1 MVTGPELTG
10 ANYGAGVGGGGLIT
24 SSTPLPAG
32 GQFGPLKGGYV
43 PGVSTRTEA
52 TEAQLTAQYGA
63 MTDIVR
69 KALAQKLKSAGYK
82 VPVTGR
88 YNATVREAFLGASRD
103 FSSEISMLQANDPQR
118 LNTGKFDLD
127 TYLADLAFTRSGTG
141 TGDEVPKPY
150 IQERQSTKASIRKG
164 ATAAAE
170 VLLGRGLSE
179 DQFNEIYKKAIEREK
194 SMPVVTKY
202 AKAKGGG
209 IKATTTGGAD
219 TEEFL
224 YQEIAKTDEAKQN
237 KIFGLYD
244 AFKSAIGVK

>member
-1 MVTGPELTG
+1 MAGEKLTG
-10 ANYGAGVGGGGLIT
+10 ANYVGGTAGGGLIT
-24 SSTPLPAG
+24 TSTPLPAG
-32 GQFGPLKGGYV
+32 GQFGPLKGKYV

-63 MTDIVR
+63 MRDVVR

-88 YNATVREAFLGASRD
+88 YNANVREAFLDASRN
-103 FSSEISMLQANDPQR
+103 FSDEINTLRTNDPQR

-127 TYLADLAFTRSGTG
+127 SYLTDLAFTRSSMG
-141 TGDEVPKPY
+141 TGDEIPKPY

-164 ATAAAE
+164 AIAAAE
-170 VLLGRGLSE
+170 TLLGRGLSE
-179 DQFNEIYKKAIEREK
+179 EQLNEIYKKAIKREEA
-194 SMPVVTKY
+194 MPVVTKY

-244 AFKSAIGVK
+244 AFKTAIGVK

>member
-1 MVTGPELTG
+1 MAEQGLTG
-10 ANYGAGVGGGGLIT
+10 ANYGGGTGGGGLIT

-32 GQFGPLKGGYV
+32 GQFGPLKGKYV

-52 TEAQLTAQYGA
+52 SEAKLIAQYGA
-63 MTDIVR
+63 LVEIER
-69 KALAQKLKSAGYK
+69 KALAQQLKSAGYK
-82 VPVTGR
+82 VPVTGK
-88 YNATVREAFLGASRD
+88 YNSTVREAFLDASRN
-103 FSSEISMLQANDPQR
+103 FSAEISMLQANDPQR
-118 LNTGKFDLD
+118 LNTGKFDL
-127 TYLADLAFTRSGTG
+127 TSYLKDIAGTRAGMETG
-141 TGDEVPKPY
+141 SKTPEPY

-164 ATAAAE
+164 ATAAAQ
-170 VLLGRGLSE
+170 VLLGQGLSE
-179 DQFNEIYKKAIEREK
+179 EQFNEIYKKAIEREK

-224 YQEIAKTDEAKQN
+224 YQEIAKTDQAKQN

-244 AFKSAIGVK
+244 AFKSAIQVK

>member
-1 MVTGPELTG
+1 MSGLGLTG
-10 ANYGAGVGGGGLIT
+10 ANYGAGTGSTGGLIT
-24 SSTPLPAG
+24 SSTPGSGPQIPGAG
-32 GQFGPLKGGYV
+32 GFGV
-43 PGVSTRTEA
+43 PSTRTEA
-52 TEAQLTAQYGA
+52 TEAKLISQYGA
-63 MTDIVR
+63 LKEIER

-88 YNATVREAFLGASRD
+88 YNATVREAFLDASRN
-103 FSSEISMLQANDPQR
+103 FSAELRTLLNNDPQR
-118 LNTGKFDLD
+118 LNTGKFDLSS
-127 TYLADLAFTRSGTG
+127 YLEDLAFTRAGMR

-150 IQERQSTKASIRKG
+150 IQERQSTKAAIRKG

-179 DQFNEIYKKAIEREK
+179 EQFNEIYKKAVEREK
-194 SMPVVTKY
+194 AMPVVTKY
-202 AKAKGGG
+202 SKTKSGAT
-209 IKATTTGGAD
+209 KATTTGGAD

-244 AFKSAIGVK
+244 AFKTAIGVK

>member
-1 MVTGPELTG
+1 MSGLGLTG
-10 ANYGAGVGGGGLIT
+10 ANYGAGTGGAGGLIT
-24 SSTPLPAG
+24 SSTPMPAG
-32 GQFGPLKGGYV
+32 GQFGPLKGGYK

-52 TEAQLTAQYGA
+52 SEAQLTAQYGA
-63 MTDIVR
+63 MPDIVR
-69 KALAQKLKSAGYK
+69 KATAQKLKSAGYK

-88 YNATVREAFLGASRD
+88 YNATVREAFLDASRR
-103 FSSEISMLQANDPQR
+103 FSDEINTLIRNDPQR

-127 TYLADLAFTRSGTG
+127 TYLADLAFTRAGTG

-164 ATAAAE
+164 ATAAAQ

-179 DQFNEIYKKAIEREK
+179 EQFNEIYKKAIEREK
-194 SMPVVTKY
+194 AMPVVTKY
-202 AKAKGGG
+202 AKTKSGAT
-209 IKATTTGGAD
+209 KATTTGGAD

-224 YQEIAKTDEAKQN
+224 YQQIAKTDEAKQN

-244 AFKSAIGVK
+244 AFKTAIGVK